1 MARTRKQL
9 EATAYHEARHAIAA
23 CAQLKMCIRDRNW
36 DMRSF
41 RLNFELD
48 MEVYHA
54 NIVQN
59 LDELMDT
66 RRGAL
71 ITAAELNDLPL
82 PVKLLDNGA
91 RLMLPYF

>member
-1 MARTRKQL
+1 M
-9 EATAYHEARHAIAA
+9 
-23 CAQLKMCIRDRNW
+23 
-36 DMRSF
+36 S
-41 RLNFELD
+41 
-48 MEVYHA
+48 V
-54 NIVQN
+54 
-59 LDELMDT
+59 MDT

>member
-1 MARTRKQL
+1 
-9 EATAYHEARHAIAA
+9 
-23 CAQLKMCIRDRNW
+23 MCLIDSSNW